1 MKTILLSLLLSPILF
16 QHVINAQQP
25 GPPPGQPPTPAPS
38 AQSPA
43 PHNKRA
49 IPGFLILGTVF
60 NQNSLAFPAVTVRVR
75 KKGEKKYRWN
85 TSTNSRGEFA
95 FRVPEGNDYEVLVHA
110 RDFQDQIQPV
120 KTDIG
125 DTQQRLSI
133 RLALLHPEPTG
144 AKP

>member
-1 MKTILLSLLLSPILF
+1 MKTILPAFLLLLF
-16 QHVINAQQP
+16 FSQRIALAQQP
-25 GPPPGQPPTPAPS
+25 APPPPPPEPS
-38 AQSPA
+38 ASAPPA
-43 PHNKRA
+43 ALHNKKA

-60 NQNSLAFPAVTVRVR
+60 NQNSLAFPGVSVRVR
-75 KKGEKKYRWN
+75 KKGDKKYRWQ
-85 TSTNSRGEFA
+85 TYTNSRGEFA
-95 FRVPEGNDYEVLVHA
+95 VRVPEGNDYEVAVHA
-110 RDFQDQIQPV
+110 KDFQDQMQEV